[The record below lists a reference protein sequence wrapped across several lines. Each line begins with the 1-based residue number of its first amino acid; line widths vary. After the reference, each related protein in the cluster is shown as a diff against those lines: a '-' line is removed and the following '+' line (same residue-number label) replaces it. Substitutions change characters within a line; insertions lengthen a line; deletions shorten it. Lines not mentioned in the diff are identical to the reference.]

1 MSKARGKEKSFLD
14 ELAAFA
20 QEQRDLIHADCNG
33 FATDEAS
40 RTQRRAQAASNFEH
54 FARSYFPHYIK
65 GDASVFHTWFYNT
78 IPGLIDDPRGH
89 LVIFS
94 APRGEAKSTLA
105 TQLFTIWCIVTERKH
120 FVPIVMDAF
129 DQAATMLEAI
139 KVELEENPR
148 LKLDFPAQT
157 GAGRVWN
164 VGVILTAND
173 IKIQAFG
180 SGKRMRGLRH
190 GPYRPDLVILDDIEN
205 DENVD
210 NKDQRDKKE
219 AWLQKVVLNLGPPD
233 GAMDVLYPNTI
244 LHYDSVA
251 NRTHR
256 KPRWVRKKFKAIIRW
271 PDRMDLWEQWEDL
284 FINAETDDEAAGQ
297 AAERFYLDHQVEME
311 AGAIVS
317 WPSVRPLL
325 ALMKIRAE
333 DHHAFACEYQNEPTN
348 ADAQFF
354 RDLGYWVQPQRDWL
368 YLGAH
373 DPSLGKR
380 NKKRDPSAMLVGG
393 LDRRTGV
400 LDIVEAKIVRILPHK
415 QIENIIAAQREYQCQ
430 QWAFEAVQFQEFMRD
445 QLVKESARQGIP
457 VPATPVI
464 PSTDK
469 EMRIESLSPHV
480 RNQLIR
486 SHRTLTELNEQLLN
500 YPEAA
505 HDDGPDALEM
515 LWKLAVARMG
525 GVMKIR
531 MGRRRNTIPLPETTG

>member
-1 MSKARGKEKSFLD
+1 MSKPRGREKSFLD

-20 QEQRDLIHADCNG
+20 EEQRQLIAADCDG
-33 FATDEAS
+33 FSTDPEAKAHRVS
-40 RTQRRAQAASNFEH
+40 QANDNFEY
-54 FARSYFPHYIK
+54 FARTYFPHYIK

-78 IPGLIDDPRGH
+78 VPGLIDDKRGH
-89 LVIFS
+89 LIIFS

-105 TQLFTIWCIVTERKH
+105 TQLFTLWCIATERKH
-120 FVPIVMDAF
+120 FIPIVMDAF

-139 KVELEENPR
+139 KIELEDNPR
-148 LKLDFPAQT
+148 LKLDYPTQT
-157 GAGRVWN
+157 GHGRVWN
-164 VGVILTAND
+164 VGVVLTAKD
-173 IKIQAFG
+173 VKIQAFG

-219 AWLQKVVLNLGPPD
+219 KWVQKVVLNLGPPD
-233 GAMDVLYPNTI
+233 GSMDVLYPNTI

-256 KPRWVRKKFKAIIRW
+256 KPRWVRKKFKAIITW
-271 PDRMDLWEQWEDL
+271 PERMDLWEQWEDL
-284 FINAETDDEAAGQ
+284 FINGETEDEASDQ
-297 AAERFYLDHQVEME
+297 VAERFYLGHQAEME
-311 AGAIVS
+311 KGAVVS
-317 WPSVRPLL
+317 WPSMRPLL

-333 DHHAFACEYQNEPTN
+333 DHHAFDCEYQNEPTN
-348 ADAQFF
+348 ADASYF
-354 RDLGYWVQPQRDWL
+354 RDLLYWVMPQREWIH
-368 YLGAH
+368 LGAH

-380 NKKRDPSAMLVGG
+380 NKSRDPSAMLVGG
-393 LDRRTGV
+393 LDRRSGL
-400 LDIVEAKIVRILPHK
+400 LDVVEAKIVRITPHK
-415 QIENIIAAQREYQCQ
+415 QILNIIEAQREYQCV

-445 QLVKESARQGIP
+445 QLVKESARVGVP

-464 PSTDK
+464 PHTDK
-469 EMRIESLSPHV
+469 ELRIESLSPHV
-480 RNQLIR
+480 RNGLIR

-531 MGRRRNTIPLPETTG
+531 MGRRRNTIQLPATHE